1 MVQKRKD
8 EAFMDKSK
16 ALQKA
21 TLGGSL
27 LAAITAS
34 LCCIG
39 PLVAVALGAGGFAA
53 SAVFE
58 KWRPV
63 FLGVTLGLLGLAW
76 YLTYRQPKTACAE
89 GSACATKPVA
99 KWNKAV
105 LWFAS
110 ASVLVTA
117 AFPSL
122 SSAILRGAHSN
133 VPVAATDANT
143 AVLKVKI
150 PSMDC
155 AACAVSIQTKL
166 RKQTGVVTAQVSY
179 DTRKPSCNT
188 TPRNLCHRTSS
199 RRLMK
204 PGSKP
209 NPQTNNENRDWSHVK
224 LLLNPIS

>member
-1 MVQKRKD
+1 
-8 EAFMDKSK
+8 MDKSK

-21 TLGGSL
+21 TLGGSV
-27 LAAITAS
+27 LAASTAS

-39 PLVAVALGAGGFAA
+39 PLVAVLLGASGFAA

-63 FLGVTLGLLGLAW
+63 FLGVTFALLALAW
-76 YLTYRQPKTACAE
+76 YLTYRKAKAVCE

-99 KWNKAV
+99 KWNKVV
-105 LWFAS
+105 LWFATVF
-110 ASVLVTA
+110 VLITA

-122 SSAILRGAHSN
+122 SSAILRATQPSP
-133 VPVAATDANT
+133 PVAVADGNS

-179 DTRKPSCNT
+179 DTKEAVVQYDAT
-188 TPRNLCHRTSS
+188 KLTPEKIIAMIDETGF
-199 RRLMK
+199 K
-204 PGSKP
+204 AEPASK
-209 NPQTNNENRDWSHVK
+209 
-224 LLLNPIS
+224 

>member
-1 MVQKRKD
+1 
-8 EAFMDKSK
+8 MDKSK

-27 LAAITAS
+27 LAAVIAS

-39 PLVAVALGAGGFAA
+39 PLLAVAFGLGGFAA

-63 FLGVTLGLLGLAW
+63 FLGVTFALLALAW
-76 YLTYRQPKTACAE
+76 YLTYRKPKAACAE
-89 GSACATKPVA
+89 GSVCATKPVS
-99 KWNKAV
+99 KWNKVA
-105 LWFAS
+105 LWFATG
-110 ASVLVTA
+110 AVLVTA

-122 SSAILRGAHSN
+122 SSAILRGTQSN
-133 VPVAATDANT
+133 APGVVADANS

-166 RKQTGVVTAQVSY
+166 RKQAGIITASVNY
-179 DTRKPSCNT
+179 DTKDAVVQYDAT
-188 TPRNLCHRTSS
+188 
-199 RRLMK
+199 
-204 PGSKP
+204 
-209 NPQTNNENRDWSHVK
+209 K
-224 LLLNPIS
+224 LLPEKIMATIDETGFKAEPASK

>member
-1 MVQKRKD
+1 
-8 EAFMDKSK
+8 MDKSK

-21 TLGGSL
+21 TLGGSV

-39 PLVAVALGAGGFAA
+39 PMVAVLLGASGFAA

-58 KWRPV
+58 EWRPV
-63 FLGVTLGLLGLAW
+63 FLGLTVVLLALAW
-76 YLTYRQPKTACAE
+76 YLTYRKPKAACEE

-105 LWFAS
+105 LWFATG
-110 ASVLVTA
+110 VILVTA

-122 SSAILRGAHSN
+122 SSAILRGTQSN
-133 VPVAATDANT
+133 APVVVTEANS

-155 AACAVSIQTKL
+155 AACALNIQSVLK
-166 RKQTGVVTAQVSY
+166 KQAGVQQAQVSFDTKEAVVRY
-179 DTRKPSCNT
+179 DAT
-188 TPRNLCHRTSS
+188 TLSPE
-199 RRLMK
+199 K
-204 PGSKP
+204 IIAAID
-209 NPQTNNENRDWSHVK
+209 QTGFKAEPTTQK
-224 LLLNPIS
+224 GQ

>member
-1 MVQKRKD
+1 
-8 EAFMDKSK
+8 MDKSN

-21 TLGGSL
+21 SLGGSII
-27 LAAITAS
+27 AAITAS

-63 FLGVTLGLLGLAW
+63 FLGVTFALLALAW
-76 YLTYRQPKTACAE
+76 YLTYRKPKTACEE
-89 GSACATKPVA
+89 GSACAAKPVS
-99 KWNKAV
+99 KWNKMV
-105 LWFAS
+105 LWFATGV
-110 ASVLVTA
+110 VLLMA

-122 SSAILRGAHSN
+122 SSAILRATQPSP
-133 VPVAATDANT
+133 PVAVADGNS
-143 AVLKVKI
+143 AVLKVRI

-179 DTRKPSCNT
+179 DTKEAVVQYDATKLTAEKIIAAIDATGFKAEPA
-188 TPRNLCHRTSS
+188 
-199 RRLMK
+199 
-204 PGSKP
+204 SK
-209 NPQTNNENRDWSHVK
+209 
-224 LLLNPIS
+224 